1 MLEMGRIIP
10 VRLCESSGSEHS
22 PESSTDLSDLVKS
35 FLEKNS
41 VRAEEDAVAFDK
53 EDRDFEWYD
62 YEEKKDILKQIF
74 DDGDDT
80 VKEKIRREVE
90 LAIQV
95 VGGTGDKSLSV
106 FKRLVMSRL
115 RERGFDAGKK
125 NLLLFTVA

>member
-1 MLEMGRIIP
+1 MGRIIP

>member
-1 MLEMGRIIP
+1 MGRIIP

-95 VGGTGDKSLSV
+95 VGGTGDKSSSV